1 MQNTITAT
9 LTAARAAE
17 TALMGAIQQA
27 ASALDTIARDPVTEA
42 LAQLSRSAKDAKAR
56 LDAARVEASTI
67 LLEAIAGFEGF
78 SFEVV
83 EVDSQPAPTVEPTP
97 EPLPAP
103 SFVALEIRPI
113 PEATVEECEGC
124 FDLTADVITRGDGV
138 RRCPS
143 CERSREDAL
152 AVESRVAE
160 AAPRC
165 VMAVD
170 SDESLA
176 YPCGVAGC
184 PVPDHAQQEVT
195 TAANEGTAEP
205 SPEAPKKPRGGKRKG
220 K

>member
-1 MQNTITAT
+1 MQHTITAT
-9 LTAARAAE
+9 VNAARAAE
-17 TALMGAIQQA
+17 TALVGAIQQA
-27 ASALDTIARDPVTEA
+27 ASALDTIARDPVAEA
-42 LAQLSRSAKDAKAR
+42 LAQLGQSAKDAKAR

-67 LLEAIAGFEGF
+67 LLEALASFEGF
-78 SFEVV
+78 SFEV
-83 EVDSQPAPTVEPTP
+83 DNQPTPTVEPTP

-124 FDLTADVITRGDGV
+124 FGLTADVITRGDGV

>member
-17 TALMGAIQQA
+17 TALVGAIQQA
-27 ASALDTIARDPVTEA
+27 ASALDTIARDPVAEA

-67 LLEAIAGFEGF
+67 LLEALASFEGF

-83 EVDSQPAPTVEPTP
+83 DSQPVAPTIEPTP

-103 SFVALEIRPI
+103 SFVAIEFAPA
-113 PEATVEECEGC
+113 PAPQDAEETVSECGVC
-124 FDLTADVITRGDGV
+124 GDVVDSVEPREDGV
-138 RRCPS
+138 
-143 CERSREDAL
+143 E
-152 AVESRVAE
+152 
-160 AAPRC
+160 RC
-165 VMAVD
+165 VPCHQKDRQHQTYAACMSIAAAAQ
-170 SDESLA
+170 EA
-176 YPCGVAGC
+176 YEQV
-184 PVPDHAQQEVT
+184 VS